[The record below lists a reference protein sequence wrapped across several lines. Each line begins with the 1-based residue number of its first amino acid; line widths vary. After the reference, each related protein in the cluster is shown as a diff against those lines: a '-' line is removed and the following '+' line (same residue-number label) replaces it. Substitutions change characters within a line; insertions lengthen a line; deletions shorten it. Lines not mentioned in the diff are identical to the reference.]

1 MASRTLSREIYPFN
15 ISKKALVQIVS
26 CLLTKIKGLQ
36 NQKIVDRLM
45 TYTIQNELHKTQKE

>member
-45 TYTIQNELHKTQKE
+45 TLYNPE